1 MSGWCFGNAV
11 GGHSCLASSDA
22 HCTLPPPYNWRCPAS
37 SSSEYVL
44 VKLEFIGSGPSLCIL
59 VKELPPATPLCGP
72 VVIRSSP
79 PGLTLQ
85 KSPRYSTRPRQKRYE
100 PSNTGLPKYISL
112 VDPTRCKT
120 DLCPSDDALPQTVFA
135 QQETIYKQQEVIAM
149 LWKTLHPHAL
159 PFPSMPLDTQQDMIA
174 LLWKSIQ
181 PPAFPVPSTPL
192 DKKPVCLS
200 TPQDSCNHVSE
211 DTNVQFGDVKMRGSG
226 SSPLHLA

>member
-22 HCTLPPPYNWRCPAS
+22 HCTLPPPYNWRCPAN

-59 VKELPPATPLCGP
+59 VKELPPPAPLCVP
-72 VVIRSSP
+72 LLVHSSP

-85 KSPRYSTRPRQKRYE
+85 KNSRYSARPRQKRYE

-112 VDPTRCKT
+112 VNPTRREN
-120 DLCPSDDALPQTVFA
+120 DLCPSDDALPLTVVA
-135 QQETIYKQQEVIAM
+135 QQETIYKQQEMIAL
-149 LWKTLHPHAL
+149 LWKTLHPYALPSPGTPLDKQQEMLALLWNTLQPHAL
-159 PFPSMPLDTQQDMIA
+159 PF
-174 LLWKSIQ
+174 
-181 PPAFPVPSTPL
+181 PSTPL
-192 DKKPVCLS
+192 DKKPVCFS
-200 TPQDSCNHVSE
+200 PPQDSCNHVSE
-211 DTNVQFGDVKMRGSG
+211 DTNVQLGEDRMRGSG